1 MDEYFEKQKQKEY
14 EARLDEEEQKVIRE
28 LDEYLS
34 FEGIF
39 LPTAQVN
46 YIGTMQNRFLN
57 LDIFFICLEYVDL
70 MESQLH
76 L

>member
-1 MDEYFEKQKQKEY
+1 MADVDEYFEKQKQKEY

-39 LPTAQVN
+39 LPIAR
-46 YIGTMQNRFLN
+46 I
-57 LDIFFICLEYVDL
+57 

>member
-39 LPTAQVN
+39 LPIAQ
-46 YIGTMQNRFLN
+46 M
-57 LDIFFICLEYVDL
+57 
-70 MESQLH
+70 MESELKSE
-76 L
+76 LKW

>member
-1 MDEYFEKQKQKEY
+1 VADVDEYFEKQKQKEY

-39 LPTAQVN
+39 LPIAQIN
-46 YIGTMQNRFLN
+46 YGISTTLITYK
-57 LDIFFICLEYVDL
+57 L
-70 MESQLH
+70 
-76 L
+76 

>member
-1 MDEYFEKQKQKEY
+1 MADVDEYFEKQKQKEY

-39 LPTAQVN
+39 
-46 YIGTMQNRFLN
+46 FLN
-57 LDIFFICLEYVDL
+57 GWNKGIFIWAPLSEL
-70 MESQLH
+70 KI
-76 L
+76 

>member
-1 MDEYFEKQKQKEY
+1 MADVDEYFEKQKQKEY

-39 LPTAQVN
+39 LPTIRN
-46 YIGTMQNRFLN
+46 F
-57 LDIFFICLEYVDL
+57 
-70 MESQLH
+70 QLKH
-76 L
+76 PYTGLI

>member
-1 MDEYFEKQKQKEY
+1 VTDVDEYFEKQKQKEY

-39 LPTAQVN
+39 FKTAEIREFSFEHLYLSGKLRN
-46 YIGTMQNRFLN
+46 
-57 LDIFFICLEYVDL
+57 
-70 MESQLH
+70 SQ
-76 L
+76 